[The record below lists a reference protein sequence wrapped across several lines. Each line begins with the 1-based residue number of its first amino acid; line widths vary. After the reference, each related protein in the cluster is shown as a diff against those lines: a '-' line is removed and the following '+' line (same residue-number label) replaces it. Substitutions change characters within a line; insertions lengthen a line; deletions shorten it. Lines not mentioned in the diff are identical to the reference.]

1 MDRILRNVMPTQRI
15 NFTEWLPDQPNIIDG
30 LSDAKNVI
38 PEAVG
43 YGPMPS
49 AANFSQ
55 DASENINNV
64 GAGYYGSVTEVFAG
78 GSSKLFKFN
87 STTTALDN
95 VSKSG
100 GYSGSTRWKFQQFG
114 SRLLA
119 TNGNQPVQVWDIGS
133 STAFADVSADAPV
146 AKYITVVKD
155 FVVVGNVGT
164 TEPNKVQWS
173 DLNDETVWTTGGAS
187 QADYQLIPDGGNVNA
202 VTGGEFGLVLCE
214 RSVTRMTYVGSP
226 LFFQFDVISRNVG
239 CSVPNSVAQFGS
251 NTFFLSED
259 GFYMCNGETI
269 TPIGAEKV
277 DRYFY
282 KNADPVGLSSMSAT
296 SDPINKLIIWDYL
309 TINNTRELLIYN
321 WQTQRWSRS
330 DTIADYVSSSATP
343 NVTLEGLDTYS
354 SSIDTLPA
362 SLDARLWAGGKYS
375 FVGTSGAKIVTF
387 TGNNKTA
394 ELVTNDLEFGYNSV
408 VTLIRPTVNNG
419 SANVSI
425 ASRRELD
432 DNITYSSSVSA
443 SSEGRCSVRSAGRY
457 HRVKLTPTGNN
468 WSHAVSVD
476 IDHQPQGNR

>member
-1 MDRILRNVMPTQRI
+1 
-15 NFTEWLPDQPNIIDG
+15 
-30 LSDAKNVI
+30 
-38 PEAVG
+38 
-43 YGPMPS
+43 
-49 AANFSQ
+49 
-55 DASENINNV
+55 
-64 GAGYYGSVTEVFAG
+64 
-78 GSSKLFKFN
+78 
-87 STTTALDN
+87 
-95 VSKSG
+95 
-100 GYSGSTRWKFQQFG
+100 
-114 SRLLA
+114 
-119 TNGNQPVQVWDIGS
+119 
-133 STAFADVSADAPV
+133 
-146 AKYITVVKD
+146 
-155 FVVVGNVGT
+155 
-164 TEPNKVQWS
+164 
-173 DLNDETVWTTGGAS
+173 
-187 QADYQLIPDGGNVNA
+187 
-202 VTGGEFGLVLCE
+202 
-214 RSVTRMTYVGSP
+214 
-226 LFFQFDVISRNVG
+226 
-239 CSVPNSVAQFGS
+239 
-251 NTFFLSED
+251 
-259 GFYMCNGETI
+259 MCNGETI